1 MLGSSLAL
9 IFGLIL
15 LWRRRVPAYI
25 NAFTGQSVALAG
37 VAGATGYFGNEPELY
52 WVAAFLLVLKGAV
65 IPALLRRM
73 GRRFGTERELDPY
86 VNTATSLLMAGLLVL
101 FGYAVMRP
109 LVATSQ
115 LPTRASIPLAMGLI
129 LVSLFVIV
137 TRKKALTQIV
147 GFLMLENGIALLA
160 ILGTYGIPLIV
171 ELGVFL
177 DALLG
182 FLVMQVFVYRIRK
195 RSRRWTSGS
204 SVGSGTEGRIVATL
218 LLLLTPPMVSAALA
232 ALVRPYRRVVGWAN
246 AILALVSVGSGL
258 ALWGEVLGG
267 RVGAS
272 GPGELL
278 RVDALSALLAFG
290 VSVGGALAARAG
302 PGLGGEEDYDAAE
315 IRRFR
320 IFVNLFT
327 FTMLFAVSTNNVGFM
342 WIAIEA
348 TTITS
353 AVLIPLH
360 LSKASVEA
368 SWKYILLSSVGIAL
382 AFAGTVLAYV
392 DFVAIV
398 GRQDEAL
405 NWPVLVAAAPLLDP
419 EVMRL
424 AFVFVLVGY
433 GTKAGLA
440 PMHTWLPDAHAEA
453 PAPLSAMMSGVLL
466 AVALYAVIRW
476 EAVANAAL
484 GAAFTDRFLLGLGLL
499 SLGMAAFSLVR
510 QHNYKRRSEEH
521 TSELQS
527 LAY

>member
-1 MLGSSLAL
+1 
-9 IFGLIL
+9 
-15 LWRRRVPAYI
+15 
-25 NAFTGQSVALAG
+25 
-37 VAGATGYFGNEPELY
+37 
-52 WVAAFLLVLKGAV
+52 
-65 IPALLRRM
+65 
-73 GRRFGTERELDPY
+73 
-86 VNTATSLLMAGLLVL
+86 
-101 FGYAVMRP
+101 
-109 LVATSQ
+109 
-115 LPTRASIPLAMGLI
+115 
-129 LVSLFVIV
+129 
-137 TRKKALTQIV
+137 
-147 GFLMLENGIALLA
+147 
-160 ILGTYGIPLIV
+160 
-171 ELGVFL
+171 
-177 DALLG
+177 
-182 FLVMQVFVYRIRK
+182 
-195 RSRRWTSGS
+195 
-204 SVGSGTEGRIVATL
+204 
-218 LLLLTPPMVSAALA
+218 MVSAALA

-246 AILALVSVGSGL
+246 ALLALVSVGSAL
-258 ALWGEVLGG
+258 ALWREVLVG
-267 RVGAS
+267 RVVTS

-290 VSVGGALAARAG
+290 VSVVGALAAWLG

-392 DFVAIV
+392 DFVTIV

-510 QHNYKRRSEEH
+510 QHNYKRLLAYSSIEH
-521 TSELQS
+521 TGLVCVGLGLGPLGTFAAMLHLLNHTLAKSMLFFLSGRVLQRYRTTQIGGVAGLLQTMPATGGLFAAGLLALAGLPPFGIFISEFALLRAGFAAGRFWTMGLVLVLLTVAFVGVIAHLNRMLYGVPS
-527 LAY
+527 SEVPRGEPSRWPLVPLTLCLAALVVLGLAIPPPLERLIAEIVESVGP

>member
-1 MLGSSLAL
+1 M
-9 IFGLIL
+9 
-15 LWRRRVPAYI
+15 
-25 NAFTGQSVALAG
+25 
-37 VAGATGYFGNEPELY
+37 
-52 WVAAFLLVLKGAV
+52 
-65 IPALLRRM
+65 
-73 GRRFGTERELDPY
+73 
-86 VNTATSLLMAGLLVL
+86 
-101 FGYAVMRP
+101 
-109 LVATSQ
+109 
-115 LPTRASIPLAMGLI
+115 
-129 LVSLFVIV
+129 
-137 TRKKALTQIV
+137 
-147 GFLMLENGIALLA
+147 
-160 ILGTYGIPLIV
+160 
-171 ELGVFL
+171 
-177 DALLG
+177 
-182 FLVMQVFVYRIRK
+182 
-195 RSRRWTSGS
+195 
-204 SVGSGTEGRIVATL
+204 ATL

-246 AILALVSVGSGL
+246 AILALVSVGSAL
-258 ALWGEVLGG
+258 ALWREVLVG
-267 RVGAS
+267 RVVTS

-290 VSVGGALAARAG
+290 VSVVGALAAWLG

-353 AVLIPLH
+353 AMLIPLH

-392 DFVAIV
+392 DFVTIV

-476 EAVANAAL
+476 EAVANATV
-484 GAAFTDRFLLGLGLL
+484 GAAFTERFLLGLGLL

-510 QHNYKRRSEEH
+510 QHNYKRLLAYSSIEH
-521 TSELQS
+521 TGLVCVGLGLGPLGTFAAMLHLLNHTLAKSMLFFLSGRVLQRYRTTQIGKVAGLLQTMPATGGLFAAGLLALAGLPPFGIFISEFALLRAGFAAGRFWTMGLVLVLLTVAFVGVIAHLNRMLYGVPS
-527 LAY
+527 SEVPRGEPSRWPLVPLTLCLAALVVLGLAIPPPLERLIAEIVESVGP

>member
-1 MLGSSLAL
+1 M
-9 IFGLIL
+9 
-15 LWRRRVPAYI
+15 
-25 NAFTGQSVALAG
+25 
-37 VAGATGYFGNEPELY
+37 
-52 WVAAFLLVLKGAV
+52 
-65 IPALLRRM
+65 
-73 GRRFGTERELDPY
+73 
-86 VNTATSLLMAGLLVL
+86 
-101 FGYAVMRP
+101 
-109 LVATSQ
+109 
-115 LPTRASIPLAMGLI
+115 
-129 LVSLFVIV
+129 
-137 TRKKALTQIV
+137 
-147 GFLMLENGIALLA
+147 
-160 ILGTYGIPLIV
+160 
-171 ELGVFL
+171 
-177 DALLG
+177 
-182 FLVMQVFVYRIRK
+182 
-195 RSRRWTSGS
+195 
-204 SVGSGTEGRIVATL
+204 ATL
-218 LLLLTPPMVSAALA
+218 LLLLTPPMASAALA

-246 AILALVSVGSGL
+246 AILALVSVGSAL
-258 ALWGEVLGG
+258 ALWREVLVG
-267 RVGAS
+267 RVVTS

-290 VSVGGALAARAG
+290 VSVVGALAAWLG

-392 DFVAIV
+392 DFVTIV

-476 EAVANAAL
+476 EAVANATV
-484 GAAFTDRFLLGLGLL
+484 GAAFTERFLLGLGLL

-510 QHNYKRRSEEH
+510 QHNYKRLLAYSSIEH
-521 TSELQS
+521 TGLVCVGLGLGPLGTFAAMLHLLNHTLAKSMLFFLSGRVLQRYRTTQIGKVAGLLQTMPATGGLFAAGLLALAGLPPFGIFISEFALLRAGFAAGRFWTMGLVLVLLTVAFVGVIAHLNRMLYGVPS
-527 LAY
+527 SEVPRGEPSRWPLVPLTLCLAALVVLGLAIPPPLERLIAEIVESVGP

>member
-1 MLGSSLAL
+1 M
-9 IFGLIL
+9 
-15 LWRRRVPAYI
+15 
-25 NAFTGQSVALAG
+25 
-37 VAGATGYFGNEPELY
+37 
-52 WVAAFLLVLKGAV
+52 
-65 IPALLRRM
+65 
-73 GRRFGTERELDPY
+73 
-86 VNTATSLLMAGLLVL
+86 
-101 FGYAVMRP
+101 
-109 LVATSQ
+109 
-115 LPTRASIPLAMGLI
+115 
-129 LVSLFVIV
+129 
-137 TRKKALTQIV
+137 
-147 GFLMLENGIALLA
+147 
-160 ILGTYGIPLIV
+160 
-171 ELGVFL
+171 
-177 DALLG
+177 
-182 FLVMQVFVYRIRK
+182 
-195 RSRRWTSGS
+195 
-204 SVGSGTEGRIVATL
+204 ATL

-246 AILALVSVGSGL
+246 AILALVSVGSAL
-258 ALWGEVLGG
+258 ALWREVLVG
-267 RVGAS
+267 RVVTS

-290 VSVGGALAARAG
+290 VSVVGALAAWLG

-392 DFVAIV
+392 DFVTIV

-510 QHNYKRRSEEH
+510 QHNYKRLLAYSSIEH
-521 TSELQS
+521 TGLVCVGLGLGPLGTFAAMLHLLNHTLAKSMLFFLSGRVLQRYRTTQIGKVAGLLQTMPATGGLFAAGLLALVGLPPFGIFISEFALLRAGFAAGRFWTMGLVLVLLTVAFVGVIAHLNRMLYGVPS
-527 LAY
+527 SEVPRGEPSRWPLVPLTLCLAALVVLGLAIPPPLERLIAEIVESVGP

>member
-1 MLGSSLAL
+1 M
-9 IFGLIL
+9 
-15 LWRRRVPAYI
+15 
-25 NAFTGQSVALAG
+25 
-37 VAGATGYFGNEPELY
+37 
-52 WVAAFLLVLKGAV
+52 
-65 IPALLRRM
+65 
-73 GRRFGTERELDPY
+73 
-86 VNTATSLLMAGLLVL
+86 
-101 FGYAVMRP
+101 
-109 LVATSQ
+109 
-115 LPTRASIPLAMGLI
+115 
-129 LVSLFVIV
+129 
-137 TRKKALTQIV
+137 
-147 GFLMLENGIALLA
+147 
-160 ILGTYGIPLIV
+160 
-171 ELGVFL
+171 
-177 DALLG
+177 
-182 FLVMQVFVYRIRK
+182 
-195 RSRRWTSGS
+195 
-204 SVGSGTEGRIVATL
+204 ATL

-246 AILALVSVGSGL
+246 AILALVSVGSAL
-258 ALWGEVLGG
+258 ALWREVLVG
-267 RVGAS
+267 RVVTS

-290 VSVGGALAARAG
+290 VSVVGALAAWLG
-302 PGLGGEEDYDAAE
+302 PGLGSEEDYDADE

-398 GRQDEAL
+398 GRHDEAL

-476 EAVANAAL
+476 AAVANATV
-484 GAAFTDRFLLGLGLL
+484 GAAFTERFFLGLGLL

-510 QHNYKRRSEEH
+510 QHNYKRLLAYSSIEH
-521 TSELQS
+521 TGLVCVGLGLGPLGTFAAMLHLLNHTLAKSMLFFLSGRVLQRYRTTQIGKVAGLLQTMPATGGLFAAGLLALAGLPPFGIFISEFALLRAGFAAGRFWTMGLVLVLLTVAFVGVIAHLNRMLYGVPS
-527 LAY
+527 SEVPRGEPSRWPLVPLTLCLAALVVLGLAIPPPLERLIAEIVESVGP

>member
-1 MLGSSLAL
+1 
-9 IFGLIL
+9 
-15 LWRRRVPAYI
+15 
-25 NAFTGQSVALAG
+25 
-37 VAGATGYFGNEPELY
+37 
-52 WVAAFLLVLKGAV
+52 
-65 IPALLRRM
+65 
-73 GRRFGTERELDPY
+73 
-86 VNTATSLLMAGLLVL
+86 
-101 FGYAVMRP
+101 
-109 LVATSQ
+109 
-115 LPTRASIPLAMGLI
+115 
-129 LVSLFVIV
+129 
-137 TRKKALTQIV
+137 
-147 GFLMLENGIALLA
+147 
-160 ILGTYGIPLIV
+160 
-171 ELGVFL
+171 
-177 DALLG
+177 
-182 FLVMQVFVYRIRK
+182 
-195 RSRRWTSGS
+195 
-204 SVGSGTEGRIVATL
+204 
-218 LLLLTPPMVSAALA
+218 MVSAALA

-246 AILALVSVGSGL
+246 AILALVSVGSAL
-258 ALWGEVLGG
+258 ALWREVLVG
-267 RVGAS
+267 RVVTS

-290 VSVGGALAARAG
+290 VSVVGALAAWLG

-392 DFVAIV
+392 DFVTIV

-476 EAVANAAL
+476 EAVANATV
-484 GAAFTDRFLLGLGLL
+484 GAAFTERFLLGLGLL

-510 QHNYKRRSEEH
+510 QHNYKRLLAYSSIEH
-521 TSELQS
+521 TGLVCVGLGLGPLGTFAAMLHLLNHTLAKSMLFFLSGRVLQRYRTTQIGKVAGLLQTMPATGGLFAAGLLALAGLPPFGIFISEFALLRAGFAAGRFWTMGLVLVLLTVAFVGVIAHLNRMLYGVPS
-527 LAY
+527 SEVPRGEPSRWPLVPLTLCLAALVVLGLAIPPPLERLIAEIVESVGP